1 VRPLDN
7 PLCVALDAP
16 DARACMLLARATEA
30 HAGSF
35 KIGLAAFASGGPE
48 LVREVRRLRP
58 VFLDLKMHDIPA
70 QVAAATTAARA
81 LGVAYLSVHA
91 SGGADMVGAAVEA
104 AAGGVAVLAV
114 TVLTSLDDA
123 ALAAV
128 AGGVGVR
135 EHALRLAHVA
145 TAAGADGLVCSPHEV
160 ALLRAEFG
168 ARAGGGPLLVTPG
181 IRAEDAGRDDQR
193 RSASARAALDAGAD
207 IVVVGRPITGRSDPG
222 EAARLVRA
230 EAEAG

>member
-1 VRPLDN
+1 MSSPAN

-16 DARACMLLARATEA
+16 DARACLRLARATEA
-30 HAGSF
+30 HAGLF
-35 KIGLAAFASGGPE
+35 KIGLAAFASGGPD
-48 LVREVRRLRP
+48 LLRDVGRLRP

-70 QVAAATTAARA
+70 QVGAATGAARA

-91 SGGADMVGAAVEA
+91 SGGADMLEAGVEA
-104 AAGGVAVLAV
+104 AAGDVAVLAV

-128 AGGVGVR
+128 TGGARVR
-135 EHALRLAHVA
+135 EHALRLARVA
-145 TAAGADGLVCSPHEV
+145 MEAGAHGLVCSPHEV

-168 ARAGGGPLLVTPG
+168 TRSAGGPVLVTPG
-181 IRAEDAGRDDQR
+181 IRGEDDARDDQR
-193 RSASARAALDAGAD
+193 RAAAARAALDAGAD
-207 IVVVGRPITGRSDPG
+207 IVVVGRPITGRPDPA

-230 EAEAG
+230 EAGAG